1 MEWVETTGKSI
12 EEALGSALDLLG
24 VEESDAEYEVIE
36 EPKSGIFGRT
46 KREARIR
53 ARVKPSIPRSKE
65 NRRTRKRRE
74 RPERAERPERQPR
87 RGDVENGESSP
98 RTEREVP
105 ARETTVERTTR
116 RAPVKVVTEEYQ
128 EEQYEEPVPLV
139 EQAGAAQA
147 FLAGLMGEFQ
157 VPGQVEVQSI
167 EEDHISVAVTGEAN
181 FGLLIGPKGLVMGS
195 VQELVR
201 AAVQNKFRRANAR
214 IFVDIGG
221 FREKRR
227 ASLERFS
234 MGIAE
239 TVKSTGKPQILEP
252 MNAADRKIVHDA
264 MAEIEGVVTRSEGAE
279 PRRYVVVSPADL
291 ESDLD

>member
-12 EEALGSALDLLG
+12 EEALSAALDLLG
-24 VEESDAEYEVIE
+24 VDESDAEFEVIE

-53 ARVKPSIPRSKE
+53 ARLKPSIPRSKE

-74 RPERAERPERQPR
+74 RPERPERQPR
-87 RGDVENGESSP
+87 RAEASNGDAPARV
-98 RTEREVP
+98 EREVP
-105 ARETTVERTTR
+105 SHDTSVERNTR
-116 RAPVKVVTEEYQ
+116 RAPVKVVAEEF
-128 EEQYEEPVPLV
+128 EVEQYEEAVPLV
-139 EQAGAAQA
+139 DQAGAAQA
-147 FLAGLMGEFQ
+147 FLAGLMREFQ
-157 VPGQVEVQSI
+157 VPGQVEVQAM
-167 EEDHISVAVTGEAN
+167 EEDHIAVAVTGDAN

-214 IFVDIGG
+214 VFVDIGG

-234 MGIAE
+234 VSVAE
-239 TVKSTGKPQILEP
+239 TVKSTGKPQVLEP
-252 MNAADRKIVHDA
+252 MNAADRKVVHDT
-264 MAEIEGVVTRSEGAE
+264 MAEIEGVETRSEGAE
-279 PRRYVVVSPADL
+279 PRRYVVVSPAGDST
-291 ESDLD
+291 ERD